1 MIDSQTFNNI
11 LNSYNDKR
19 LRSAQNLREKKA
31 RIEAEIPELKET
43 ENEISSLYVQK
54 AAAKINKQKA
64 ALSDTEFEN
73 KIQEL
78 LKKKDALL
86 ASKGYTEDDLHP
98 VFECSL
104 CKDTGY
110 IDARMCSCFKQKI
123 TEVLYNQSNIKYALQ
138 EENFKTFTLD
148 YYSNEI
154 PKGETKSPLA
164 AATTGVRKCVDFIN
178 KFSSSAENLLIT
190 GDTGCGKTFLTNCVV
205 NEILDKGFN
214 VIYLSAI
221 KFFELLSEAAFE
233 KSREEKAYITEN
245 IQNCDLL
252 VIDDLGTELT
262 NSFVCSALFDCV
274 NERLLRKKHTIIS
287 TNLSVAQIKD
297 TYSERIAS
305 RISKDYT
312 AIRLFGN
319 DIRMK
324 KTLEE
329 QNAKRRNCN

>member
-31 RIEAEIPELKET
+31 LIESEIPELKET
-43 ENEISSLYVQK
+43 ESRISSLYIQK
-54 AAAKINKQKA
+54 AAAKINGQTSA
-64 ALSDTEFEN
+64 MSDSEFEN
-73 KIQEL
+73 EIQAL
-78 LKKKDALL
+78 MKKKAELL
-86 ASKGYTEDDLHP
+86 ASGGYTEDDLRP
-98 VFECSL
+98 VYECSL

-110 IDARMCSCFKQKI
+110 VENKMCSCLRQKL
-123 TEVLYNQSNIKYALQ
+123 TEALYNQSNIKYTLQ
-138 EENFKTFTLD
+138 EENFKTFSLD

-164 AATTGVRKCVDFIN
+164 AATTGLRKCVDFIN
-178 KFSSSAENLLIT
+178 NFSSSADNLLIT

-205 NEILDKGFN
+205 NEILNKGFN

-233 KSREEKAYITEN
+233 KSREEKAYITDN
-245 IQNCDLL
+245 IHNCDLL

-262 NSFVCSALFDCV
+262 NSFVCSVLFDCV